1 MIKKFTDERGDFV
14 LFDAT
19 NCDQVNIVTNPKIY
33 TFRGLHYQNGKHAQ
47 KKTVKVIQGKVLDFL
62 YNLTTQKTEI
72 YYLDK
77 DSEPLFVSKD
87 YAHGY
92 LTLEPNTI
100 FSYGVVGKYDPHN
113 EHSIIWDKVPSLK
126 EVIMSH
132 VGSINLLTISEKDK
146 KGKK

>member
-14 LFDAT
+14 LFDT
-19 NCDQVNIVTNPKIY
+19 SNCDQVNVVTNPNVY

-47 KKTVKVIQGKVLDFL
+47 EKTVKVIQGKVLDIL
-62 YNLTTQKTEI
+62 YNLKTRVV
-72 YYLDK
+72 YFYTLDK
-77 DSEPLFVSKD
+77 DSEPLFVSKE

-100 FSYGVVGKYDPHN
+100 FTYGVVGEYKPQS
-113 EHSIIWDKVPSLK
+113 EHSIVWDSITQLK

-132 VGSINLLTISEKDK
+132 VKVKNLLIISDKDK
-146 KGKK
+146 NGK